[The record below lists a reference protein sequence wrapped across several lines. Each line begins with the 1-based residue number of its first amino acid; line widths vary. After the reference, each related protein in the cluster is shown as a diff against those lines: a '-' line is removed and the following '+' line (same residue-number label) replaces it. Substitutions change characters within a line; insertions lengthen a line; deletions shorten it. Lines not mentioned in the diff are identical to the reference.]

1 MLANSA
7 ALLNIDLVILDV
19 GDRAPAKQVFQ
30 SKAGHID
37 GAFTDPLKI
46 QELASKSDVLTVEIE
61 HINVD
66 ALEAAG
72 VNGKIQIH
80 PSPSTLRTIQD
91 KLLQKDHLDNHGI
104 PVSEYCPVDPTE
116 ESLLAAGKH
125 LGFPLMLKSRTLAY
139 DGRGNLVVKDPSE
152 AATAINSFGGRPLYA
167 EKWVPF
173 VKEVAVM
180 VVRSARGEVRS
191 YPVVETVHKD
201 NICHLVFAPLRHP
214 DPNVIRLAKE
224 IAEKATQ
231 TFEGAGVFGVEMFLL
246 ADGTRLALRDASSHP
261 TLLRFSSGERNCS
274 SPAQLWALYNRS
286 LLNLTIREPLTC
298 ST

>member
-7 ALLNIDLVILDV
+7 ALLNIDLVVLDI

-30 SKAGHID
+30 GKAGHID

-46 QELASKSDVLTVEIE
+46 RELASKADVLTVEIE

-72 VNGKIQIH
+72 VDGKIQIH

-91 KLLQKDHLDNHGI
+91 KFLQKEHLDKHGI
-104 PVSEYCPVDPTE
+104 PVSEYCLVGSTE
-116 ESLLAAGKH
+116 ESLLAAGQH

-152 AATAINSFGGRPLYA
+152 AATAINSFSGRLLYA

-180 VVRSARGEVRS
+180 VVRSAKGEVRS

-246 ADGTRLALRDASSHP
+246 ADGTCLALRDASSHP
-261 TLLRFSSGERNCS
+261 IYLRFTSGERNCS
-274 SPAQLWALYNRS
+274 SPAQLWALHN
-286 LLNLTIREPLTC
+286 
-298 ST
+298 

>member
-1 MLANSA
+1 MLASSA
-7 ALLNIDLVILDV
+7 ALLNIDIAILDI

-37 GAFTDPLKI
+37 GAFSDPLKI
-46 QELASKSDVLTVEIE
+46 RELASKSDVLTVEIE
-61 HINVD
+61 HVNVD

-80 PSPSTLRTIQD
+80 PSPTTLRTIQD
-91 KLLQKDHLDNHGI
+91 KFLQKEYLARHAI
-104 PVSEYCPVDPTE
+104 PVSEYCAVGPTE
-116 ESLLAAGKH
+116 ESLLAAGER

-139 DGRGNLVVKDPSE
+139 DGRGNLVVKGPSE
-152 AATAINSFGGRPLYA
+152 AATAINMFGDRPLYA
-167 EKWVPF
+167 EKLIPF

-191 YPVVETVHKD
+191 YPAVETIHKD

-214 DPNVIRLAKE
+214 DPNVIQLAKE
-224 IAEKATQ
+224 VAEKAVQ
-231 TFEGAGVFGVEMFLL
+231 IFEGAGVFGVEMFLL
-246 ADGTRLALRDASSHP
+246 ADGARLAFRHRSSHP
-261 TLLRFSSGERNCS
+261 TRLRFPSGERNCS

-286 LLNLTIREPLTC
+286 LPNLTI
-298 ST
+298 

>member
-7 ALLNIDLVILDV
+7 TLLNIDLVVLDV

-30 SKAGHID
+30 SKVGHID
-37 GAFTDPLKI
+37 GAFSDPLKI
-46 QELASKSDVLTVEIE
+46 EELASKSNVLTVEIE

-66 ALEAAG
+66 ALEAAA
-72 VNGKIQIH
+72 VSGKVQIH

-91 KLLQKDHLDNHGI
+91 KFLQKEHLARHTI
-104 PVSEYCPVDPTE
+104 PISEYCSVDSTK
-116 ESLLAAGKH
+116 ESLLAAGER

-139 DGRGNLVVKDPSE
+139 DGRGNLVVKGPSD
-152 AATAINSFGGRPLYA
+152 AATAISTFSDRPLYA

-173 VKEVAVM
+173 VREVAVM

-191 YPVVETVHKD
+191 YPAVETIHKD

-214 DPNVIRLAKE
+214 DPNVTKFAKLV
-224 IAEKATQ
+224 AERAIQ

-246 ADGTRLALRDASSHP
+246 EDGTF
-261 TLLRFSSGERNCS
+261 LL
-274 SPAQLWALYNRS
+274 LYELS
-286 LLNLTIREPLTC
+286 FD
-298 ST
+298 STFL